1 MINKRTNTTIEEVN
15 YSIQEL
21 LFQWNIS
28 SKDNDIIFDKIVGL
42 QIRKIRFMRG
52 KSQTRVSKAVGV
64 SFQQIQKY
72 EKGINQASLKNLK
85 KISEYL
91 DIDIDFF
98 TKPLDDLKL
107 TFLKKRENNVYPF
120 KTEPYLAR

>member
-1 MINKRTNTTIEEVN
+1 MINRRTNTTIEEVN

-21 LFQWNIS
+21 LFQWNVS
-28 SKDNDIIFDKIVGL
+28 SKDNDKIFDKIVGL

-52 KSQTRVSKAVGV
+52 RSQVKVSKSVGV

>member
-1 MINKRTNTTIEEVN
+1 MINRRTNTTIEEVN

-21 LFQWNIS
+21 LFQWNVS
-28 SKDNDIIFDKIVGL
+28 SKDNDIIFDRIVGL
-42 QIRKIRFMRG
+42 QIRKIRLMRG
-52 KSQTRVSKAVGV
+52 RSQVKVSKAVGV
-64 SFQQIQKY
+64 TFQQIQKY

-98 TKPLDDLKL
+98 TKPLDDLNL